1 VDPAETQWKREA
13 WSMIGKTI
21 SHYRI
26 LDKLGEGGM
35 GVVYKAQDTKLGR
48 IVALKFLPKHLL
60 CDSEAKKRFELEA
73 KAASALDHP
82 NIATIYEIDEAEGE
96 CFISMAYVEGKSL
109 KKLLEEK
116 AFSMKEVVEMAI
128 QISEG
133 LAVAHEKGIVHRDI
147 KSDNMMVTSR
157 GQVKI
162 MDFGLAKLKGVVGLT
177 KTGST
182 VGTLAYMSPEQIQGT
197 EAEQRS
203 DIFSFGV
210 VLYEM
215 ITGQLP
221 FKGEHEAAIIYSIL
235 NEIPEPLARY
245 KSNVPGELQRVI
257 EKALAKGKGER
268 YQHIDEMMAD
278 LKHIR
283 KKLETTKIQEPG
295 KTKLLTRA
303 SLYLY
308 ASVAIII
315 VILIL
320 SKLHFFA
327 SREAPISSIAVLPFQ
342 NLSADPEQEYFSD
355 GITEALISEL
365 SKIKALRVIS
375 RTSVMRFKK
384 TEKSLPELAHILNV
398 DAVVEGSVQRVQD
411 DVRITAQ
418 LIKAE
423 PEKHLWASDFTR
435 KFKDILILQS
445 EVAQAIAR
453 EIKITV
459 TPEEQQ
465 QLTTY
470 RTVNPEAH
478 ELYLKGMYFVNK
490 LSPADI
496 EKGFRYFEEAI
507 QKDPDYALAY
517 TGMAKGYDYL
527 ALATMPPK
535 EAWPK
540 VDSLA
545 RRALSLDKT
554 LADAYVLMA
563 DVKFCYEWDWR
574 GAEENYKRAIELNP
588 NHATAHVWYSMY
600 LLAMKRLDEAL
611 REAKHA
617 KELDPLSFDINYMMS
632 YVFLYTGQYDSA
644 ITLANEVLK
653 LDSTFVLAY
662 NILGESYLL
671 KKMYSEAIPQFR
683 KSIALG
689 FRSSLSSLAH
699 AYAETGKETEAQEI
713 LNDLLEESKRGYVD
727 PFDFALV
734 YFALGEQDKAIEYL
748 EKAYEYRSVMLP
760 FIRTFPE
767 WEGYSKEPR
776 VVALLKKMG
785 LEE

>member
-1 VDPAETQWKREA
+1 EVD
-13 WSMIGKTI
+13 
-21 SHYRI
+21 
-26 LDKLGEGGM
+26 
-35 GVVYKAQDTKLGR
+35 
-48 IVALKFLPKHLL
+48 
-60 CDSEAKKRFELEA
+60 
-73 KAASALDHP
+73 
-82 NIATIYEIDEAEGE
+82 
-96 CFISMAYVEGKSL
+96 
-109 KKLLEEK
+109 
-116 AFSMKEVVEMAI
+116 
-128 QISEG
+128 
-133 LAVAHEKGIVHRDI
+133 
-147 KSDNMMVTSR
+147 
-157 GQVKI
+157 
-162 MDFGLAKLKGVVGLT
+162 
-177 KTGST
+177 
-182 VGTLAYMSPEQIQGT
+182 
-197 EAEQRS
+197 QRS

-210 VLYEM
+210 VLYET

-221 FKGEHEAAIIYSIL
+221 FKDEHEAAIIYSIL
-235 NEIPEPLARY
+235 NETPEPLARY
-245 KSNVPGELQRVI
+245 KANVPEGLQRIVD
-257 EKALAKGKGER
+257 KALAKEKEER
-268 YQHIDEMMAD
+268 YQHVDEMMAD
-278 LKHIR
+278 LKYLKR
-283 KKLETTKIQEPG
+283 RLETTMPIQE
-295 KTKLLTRA
+295 TRKPKR
-303 SLYLY
+303 LMKVPIYVY
-308 ASVAIII
+308 VSVTILIA
-315 VILIL
+315 ILIL
-320 SKLHFFA
+320 SKLYFFA
-327 SREAPISSIAVLPFQ
+327 SREVPINSIAVLPFQ

-384 TEKSLPELAHILNV
+384 TEKSLPEIAHDLNV

-411 DVRITAQ
+411 DIRITAQ

-423 PEKHLWASDFTR
+423 PEKHLWADDFTK

-465 QLTTY
+465 QLVTY

-478 ELYLKGMYFVNK
+478 ELYLKGIYFVNK
-490 LSPADI
+490 FSPPDV
-496 EKGFRYFEEAI
+496 EKGFKYFEEAI
-507 QKDPDYALAY
+507 HKDPNYALAY

-527 ALATMPPK
+527 VSITMPPK

-545 RRALSLDKT
+545 RKALSLDKT
-554 LADAYVLMA
+554 LADAYLLIA
-563 DVKFCYEWDWR
+563 EVKAVYEWDWK
-574 GAEENYKRAIELNP
+574 GAEEYYKRAIELNP
-588 NHATAHVWYSMY
+588 NHATAHAWYAMY

-617 KELDPLSFDINYMMS
+617 KELDPLSFDINWMMS

-644 ITLANEVLK
+644 ITLAKEVLK

-671 KKMYSEAIPQFR
+671 KKMYNEAIPQFR

-689 FRSSLSSLAH
+689 FRYSLSSLAH
-699 AYAETGKETEAQEI
+699 AYAETGKETEAQKI
-713 LNDLLEESKRGYVD
+713 LNDLLEESKRRYVD
-727 PFDFALV
+727 PFDFAVV

-760 FIRTFPE
+760 YIRTFPE
-767 WEGYSKEPR
+767 WEDYSKDPR

>member
-1 VDPAETQWKREA
+1 
-13 WSMIGKTI
+13 MIGKTI
-21 SHYRI
+21 SHYKI
-26 LDKLGEGGM
+26 LEKLGEGGM
-35 GVVYKAQDTKLGR
+35 GVVYKAQDTKLDR
-48 IVALKFLPKHLL
+48 LVALKFLPKHLL
-60 CDSEAKKRFELEA
+60 CDSEAKTRFEHEA

-82 NIATIYEIDEAEGE
+82 NIATIYEIDEVEGQ
-96 CFISMAYVEGKSL
+96 CFISMAYVEGKSIKELL
-109 KKLLEEK
+109 KVKT
-116 AFSMKEVVEMAI
+116 FSLNEVLDIGI
-128 QISEG
+128 QICEG
-133 LAVAHEKGIVHRDI
+133 LAMAHEKGIVHRDI
-147 KSDNMMVTSR
+147 KSDNIMVTPR

-162 MDFGLAKLKGVVGLT
+162 MDFGLAKLRGVSKLT
-177 KTGST
+177 RTGST
-182 VGTLAYMSPEQIQGT
+182 VGTLAYMSPEQVQGI
-197 EAEQRS
+197 EVDQRS
-203 DIFSFGV
+203 DVFSFGV

-221 FKGEHEAAIIYSIL
+221 FKGEHEAAVVYSII
-235 NEIPEPLARY
+235 NETPEPLARY
-245 KSNVPGELQRVI
+245 KVNVPEELQRIVD
-257 EKALAKGKGER
+257 KALVKGRAER
-268 YQHIDEMMAD
+268 YQHVDEMMAD
-278 LKHIR
+278 LRSIN
-283 KKLETTKIQEPG
+283 KKLERIAPVQEPKKPKG
-295 KTKLLTRA
+295 LKKPA
-303 SLYLY
+303 VYVY
-308 ASVAIII
+308 ASIAILAA
-315 VILIL
+315 ILIL
-320 SKLHFFA
+320 SKLFFFA
-327 SREAPISSIAVLPFQ
+327 SREVPISSIAVLPFQ

-375 RTSVMRFKK
+375 RTSAMHFKK
-384 TEKSLPELAHILNV
+384 TEKSLPEIAHDLNV

-465 QLTTY
+465 KLATY

-490 LSPADI
+490 FSPPDV
-496 EKGFRYFEEAI
+496 EKAFKYFEQAL
-507 QKDPDYALAY
+507 QKDPNYALAY

-527 ALATMPPK
+527 VSVTMPPK

-545 RRALSLDKT
+545 RKALSLDKT
-554 LADAYVLMA
+554 LADAYVLVA
-563 DVKFCYEWDWR
+563 DVKTGYEWDWK

-588 NHATAHVWYSMY
+588 NHATAHAWYAMY

-617 KELDPLSFDINYMMS
+617 KELDPLSFDINWMMS
-632 YVFLYTGQYDSA
+632 YAFLYTGQYDSA
-644 ITLANEVLK
+644 IALANKVLK

-671 KKMYSEAIPQFR
+671 KKMYNEAIPQFR

-689 FRSSLSSLAH
+689 FRYSISGLAH
-699 AYAETGKETEAQEI
+699 AYAETGKETEAQKI

-748 EKAYEYRSVMLP
+748 EKAYEYRSVLLP

-767 WEGYSKEPR
+767 WEDYSKDPR

>member
-1 VDPAETQWKREA
+1 M
-13 WSMIGKTI
+13 MIGKTI
-21 SHYRI
+21 SHYKI
-26 LDKLGEGGM
+26 LEKLGEGGM
-35 GVVYKAQDTKLGR
+35 GVVYKAQDTKLDR

-60 CDSEAKKRFELEA
+60 CDEEAKTRFEHEA
-73 KAASALDHP
+73 KAASALNHP
-82 NIATIYEIDEAEGE
+82 NITTIHEIDEAEGE
-96 CFISMAYVEGKSL
+96 CYICMEYIEGKSI
-109 KKLLEEK
+109 KEMIKQKMFSIEEILNI
-116 AFSMKEVVEMAI
+116 SI
-128 QISEG
+128 QTAEG
-133 LAVAHEKGIVHRDI
+133 LNVAHKKGIVHRDI
-147 KSDNMMVTSR
+147 KSDNIMLTEE
-157 GQVKI
+157 GLVKI
-162 MDFGLAKLKGVVGLT
+162 MDFGLAKLKGVSKLT
-177 KTGST
+177 KTGT
-182 VGTLAYMSPEQIQGT
+182 TLGTMQYMSPEQAQGI
-197 EAEQRS
+197 EVDQRS

-215 ITGQLP
+215 ITSQLP
-221 FKGEHEAAIIYSIL
+221 FKGEHEAAIIYSII
-235 NEIPEPLARY
+235 NETPEPLARY
-245 KSNVPGELQRVI
+245 KANVPEGLQRIVDKAM
-257 EKALAKGKGER
+257 EKNRDER
-268 YQHIDEMMAD
+268 YQHVDEMMAD
-278 LKHIR
+278 LKYL
-283 KKLETTKIQEPG
+283 KKRLETTTPIQERRKP
-295 KTKLLTRA
+295 KRLMKVPI
-303 SLYLY
+303 YVY
-308 ASVAIII
+308 VSVTILIA
-315 VILIL
+315 ILIL
-320 SKLHFFA
+320 SKLYFFA
-327 SREAPISSIAVLPFQ
+327 SREVPINSIAVLPFQ

-384 TEKSLPELAHILNV
+384 TEKSLPEIAHDLNV

-423 PEKHLWASDFTR
+423 PEKHLWASDFTK

-465 QLTTY
+465 QLATY

-490 LSPADI
+490 FSPPDV
-496 EKGFRYFEEAI
+496 EKGFKYFEEAI
-507 QKDPDYALAY
+507 HKDPNYALAY

-527 ALATMPPK
+527 VSITMPPK

-545 RRALSLDKT
+545 RKALSLDKT
-554 LADAYVLMA
+554 LADAYLLIA
-563 DVKFCYEWDWR
+563 EVKAVYEWDWK
-574 GAEENYKRAIELNP
+574 GAEEYYKRAIELNP
-588 NHATAHVWYSMY
+588 NHATAHAWYAMY

-617 KELDPLSFDINYMMS
+617 KELDPLSFDINWMMS

-644 ITLANEVLK
+644 ITLAKEVLK

-671 KKMYSEAIPQFR
+671 KKMYNEAIPQFR

-689 FRSSLSSLAH
+689 FRYSLSSLAH
-699 AYAETGKETEAQEI
+699 AYAETGKETEAQKI
-713 LNDLLEESKRGYVD
+713 LNDLLEESKRRYVD
-727 PFDFALV
+727 PFDFAVV

-760 FIRTFPE
+760 YIRTFPE
-767 WEGYSKEPR
+767 WEDYSKDPR

>member
-1 VDPAETQWKREA
+1 
-13 WSMIGKTI
+13 
-21 SHYRI
+21 
-26 LDKLGEGGM
+26 
-35 GVVYKAQDTKLGR
+35 VVYKAQDTKLDR

-60 CDSEAKKRFELEA
+60 CDSEAKTRFEHEA
-73 KAASALDHP
+73 KAASALNHP
-82 NIATIYEIDEAEGE
+82 NITTIHEIDEVEGE
-96 CFISMAYVEGKSL
+96 CFITMEYIEGKSI
-109 KKLLEEK
+109 KKLIEENTL
-116 AFSMKEVVEMAI
+116 SLKEVLDISI
-128 QISEG
+128 QTCEG
-133 LAVAHEKGIVHRDI
+133 LAIAHEKGIVHRDI
-147 KSDNMMVTSR
+147 KSDNIMLSSR

-162 MDFGLAKLKGVVGLT
+162 MDFGLAKLKGVSKVT

-182 VGTLAYMSPEQIQGT
+182 LGTLQYMSPEQVQGI
-197 EAEQRS
+197 EVDKRS

-235 NEIPEPLARY
+235 NETPEPLARY
-245 KSNVPGELQRVI
+245 KANVPEGLQKI
-257 EKALAKGKGER
+257 IDKALSKGKDER
-268 YQHIDEMMAD
+268 YQHVDEMMAD
-278 LKHIR
+278 LKYL
-283 KKLETTKIQEPG
+283 KKRLETTTPIQERRKP
-295 KTKLLTRA
+295 KRLMKVPI
-303 SLYLY
+303 YVY
-308 ASVAIII
+308 VSVTILIA
-315 VILIL
+315 ILIL
-320 SKLHFFA
+320 SKLYFFA
-327 SREAPISSIAVLPFQ
+327 SREVPINSIAVLPFQ

-375 RTSVMRFKK
+375 RTSAMRFKK
-384 TEKSLPELAHILNV
+384 TEKSLPEIAHDLNV

-490 LSPADI
+490 FSPADV
-496 EKGFRYFEEAI
+496 EKGFKYFEQAL
-507 QKDPDYALAY
+507 QKDPNYALAY

-527 ALATMPPK
+527 VSVTMPPK

-545 RRALSLDKT
+545 RKALSLDKT
-554 LADAYVLMA
+554 LADAYVLVA
-563 DVKFCYEWDWR
+563 DVKAGYEWDWK
-574 GAEENYKRAIELNP
+574 GAEENYKRAIELSP
-588 NHATAHVWYSMY
+588 NHATAHAWYAMY

-617 KELDPLSFDINYMMS
+617 KELDPLSFDINWMMS
-632 YVFLYTGQYDSA
+632 YAFLYTGQYDSA
-644 ITLANEVLK
+644 ITLANKVLK

-671 KKMYSEAIPQFR
+671 KKMYNEAIPQFR

-689 FRSSLSSLAH
+689 FRYSLSSLAH
-699 AYAETGKETEAQEI
+699 AYAETGKETEAQKI
-713 LNDLLEESKRGYVD
+713 LNDLLEESKRRYVD
-727 PFDFALV
+727 PFDFAVV

-760 FIRTFPE
+760 YIRTFPE
-767 WEGYSKEPR
+767 WEDYSKDPR

>member
-1 VDPAETQWKREA
+1 
-13 WSMIGKTI
+13 MIGKTI
-21 SHYRI
+21 SHYKI
-26 LDKLGEGGM
+26 LKKLGEGGM
-35 GVVYKAQDTKLGR
+35 GVVFKAQDTKLDR

-60 CDSEAKKRFELEA
+60 CDEEAKTRFAHEA
-73 KAASALDHP
+73 KATSALNHT
-82 NIATIYEIDEAEGE
+82 NITTIHEIDEVEGE
-96 CFISMAYVEGKSL
+96 CFICMEYVEGKSIKEL
-109 KKLLEEK
+109 IKEK
-116 AFSMKEVVEMAI
+116 ALSI
-128 QISEG
+128 QEILDISIQVAEG
-133 LAVAHEKGIVHRDI
+133 LNAAHKKGIVHRDI
-147 KSDNMMVTSR
+147 KSDNIMLAR
-157 GQVKI
+157 EGLVKI
-162 MDFGLAKLKGVVGLT
+162 MDFGLAKLKGVSKLT
-177 KTGST
+177 KTGT
-182 VGTLAYMSPEQIQGT
+182 TLGTMQYMSPEQVQGI
-197 EAEQRS
+197 EVDQRS

-210 VLYEM
+210 VLYET

-221 FKGEHEAAIIYSIL
+221 FKDEHEAAIIYSIL
-235 NEIPEPLARY
+235 NETPEPLARY
-245 KSNVPGELQRVI
+245 KANVPEGLQRIVD
-257 EKALAKGKGER
+257 KALAKEKEER
-268 YQHIDEMMAD
+268 YQHVDEMMTD
-278 LKHIR
+278 LKYL
-283 KKLETTKIQEPG
+283 KKRLETTTPIQERRKP
-295 KTKLLTRA
+295 KRLMKVPI
-303 SLYLY
+303 YVY
-308 ASVAIII
+308 VSVTILIA
-315 VILIL
+315 ILIL
-320 SKLHFFA
+320 SKLYFFA
-327 SREAPISSIAVLPFQ
+327 SREVPINSIAVLPFQ

-384 TEKSLPELAHILNV
+384 TEKSLPELAHVLNV

-423 PEKHLWASDFTR
+423 PEKHLWADDFTK

-490 LSPADI
+490 LSPADV
-496 EKGFRYFEEAI
+496 EKGFKYFEEAI

-671 KKMYSEAIPQFR
+671 KKMYNEAIPQFR

-689 FRSSLSSLAH
+689 FRSSLSGLAH

-748 EKAYEYRSVMLP
+748 EKAYEYRSVLLP

-767 WEGYSKEPR
+767 WEDYSKDPR

>member
-1 VDPAETQWKREA
+1 MLE
-13 WSMIGKTI
+13 KTI
-21 SHYRI
+21 SHYKI
-26 LDKLGEGGM
+26 LEKLGEGGM
-35 GVVYKAQDTKLGR
+35 GVVYKAQDTKLDR

-60 CDSEAKKRFELEA
+60 CEEDAKTRFVHEA
-73 KAASALDHP
+73 KAASALNHT
-82 NIATIYEIDEAEGE
+82 NITTIYEIDEVEGE
-96 CFISMAYVEGKSL
+96 CFICMEYVEGKSIKELL
-109 KKLLEEK
+109 KEKTLSIEEILK
-116 AFSMKEVVEMAI
+116 IAI
-128 QISEG
+128 QVAEG
-133 LAVAHEKGIVHRDI
+133 LNVAHKKGIVHRDI
-147 KSDNMMVTSR
+147 KSDNIMLTDE
-157 GQVKI
+157 GLVKI
-162 MDFGLAKLKGVVGLT
+162 MDFGLAKLRGVSKLT
-177 KTGST
+177 RTGST
-182 VGTLAYMSPEQIQGT
+182 LGTIQYMSPEQVQGM
-197 EAEQRS
+197 EVDQRS

-215 ITGQLP
+215 IAGQLP

-235 NEIPEPLARY
+235 NETPEPLARY

-257 EKALAKGKGER
+257 EKALAKGKDER
-268 YQHIDEMMAD
+268 YQHVDEMMVD
-278 LKHIR
+278 LKYIK
-283 KKLETTKIQEPG
+283 KKLETTTTIHEPG
-295 KTKLLTRA
+295 KPKLLRKV
-303 SLYLY
+303 SLYIY
-308 ASVAIII
+308 ASVAILI

-320 SKLHFFA
+320 SKLYFFA
-327 SREAPISSIAVLPFQ
+327 SREVPINSIAVLPFQ

-384 TEKSLPELAHILNV
+384 TEKSLPEIAHDLNV

-411 DVRITAQ
+411 DIRITAQ

-465 QLTTY
+465 QLATY

-478 ELYLKGMYFVNK
+478 ELYLKGIYFVNK
-490 LSPADI
+490 FSPPDI
-496 EKGFRYFEEAI
+496 EKGFKYFEEAI
-507 QKDPDYALAY
+507 HKDPNYALAY

-527 ALATMPPK
+527 VSITMPPK

-545 RRALSLDKT
+545 RKALSLDKT
-554 LADAYVLMA
+554 LADAYLLIA
-563 DVKFCYEWDWR
+563 EVKAVYEWDWK
-574 GAEENYKRAIELNP
+574 GAEEYYKRAIELNP
-588 NHATAHVWYSMY
+588 NHATAHAWYAMY

-617 KELDPLSFDINYMMS
+617 KELDPLSFDINWMMS

-644 ITLANEVLK
+644 ITLAKEVLK

-671 KKMYSEAIPQFR
+671 KKMYNEAIPQFR

-689 FRSSLSSLAH
+689 FRYSLSSLAH
-699 AYAETGKETEAQEI
+699 AYAETGKETEAQKI
-713 LNDLLEESKRGYVD
+713 LNDLLEESKRRYVD
-727 PFDFALV
+727 PFDFAVV

-760 FIRTFPE
+760 YIRTFPE
-767 WEGYSKEPR
+767 WEDYSKDPR